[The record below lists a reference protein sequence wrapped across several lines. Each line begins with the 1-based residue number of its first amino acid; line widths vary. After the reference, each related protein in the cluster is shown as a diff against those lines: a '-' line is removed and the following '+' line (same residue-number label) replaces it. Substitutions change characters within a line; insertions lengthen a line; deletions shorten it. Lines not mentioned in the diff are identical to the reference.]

1 MIKRLANGDWFTT
14 RCSSCALFPAAYSKS
29 TQNSTHS
36 ELRHLF
42 LQLCQDDTPMVRR
55 AATTKLADF
64 TTAIATTFKNSESTN
79 CQNILKNDLFPIWNS
94 SLIQDDQDSVRL
106 ASIDSALTFA
116 KYLTTSEKFK
126 TIFPIFLELIAD
138 KSWRVRHVIAEK
150 FTLFQKEFLKD
161 SNKGEAG
168 HKEQVSESLMHG
180 FLNLLQDSESEV
192 RTAAAYQI
200 KYFVEEIQKVTKN
213 DQK

>member
-1 MIKRLANGDWFTT
+1 MAPLEQLAAIEECVVRDQAALQLSSIAKDQLPVEHIEQYFLPMIKRLANGDWFTT

-106 ASIDSALTFA
+106 
-116 KYLTTSEKFK
+116 
-126 TIFPIFLELIAD
+126 
-138 KSWRVRHVIAEK
+138 
-150 FTLFQKEFLKD
+150 
-161 SNKGEAG
+161 
-168 HKEQVSESLMHG
+168 
-180 FLNLLQDSESEV
+180 
-192 RTAAAYQI
+192 
-200 KYFVEEIQKVTKN
+200 
-213 DQK
+213 